1 MRSTF
6 LSRAVTYQRASG
18 VHEQQQIGMATAVPE
33 HPMVPD
39 RAKLAP
45 PCHSHASA
53 IQLPVVPE
61 VVPDV
66 PTWRQVCTGHV
77 LPYRTASPD
86 AVTALLLQVRLGFVE
101 VTSFESSSSG
111 LAHNPDNFAGV
122 HCRPPEL
129 ALLEEAGR
137 HRPGQTCSSS
147 ASLRLSSTCA
157 PSTSDTTCS
166 TGGGIGR
173 LTNYF
178 LFFTS

>member
-6 LSRAVTYQRASG
+6 LSRALKYQRASG
-18 VHEQQQIGMATAVPE
+18 VHEQQQIDTATVVPE
-33 HPMVPD
+33 HPMVNPTSQKSFQTCSHGGKY
-39 RAKLAP
+39 ALAV
-45 PCHSHASA
+45 SF
-53 IQLPVVPE
+53 PVGHQRHHQMRSLLCCSELVS
-61 VVPDV
+61 VV
-66 PTWRQVCTGHV
+66 
-77 LPYRTASPD
+77 
-86 AVTALLLQVRLGFVE
+86 VE
-101 VTSFESSSSG
+101 MTSFESSSSV

-137 HRPGQTCSSS
+137 LRPGQTCSSS

-166 TGGGIGR
+166 TSGGIGR
-173 LTNYF
+173 LTNCF